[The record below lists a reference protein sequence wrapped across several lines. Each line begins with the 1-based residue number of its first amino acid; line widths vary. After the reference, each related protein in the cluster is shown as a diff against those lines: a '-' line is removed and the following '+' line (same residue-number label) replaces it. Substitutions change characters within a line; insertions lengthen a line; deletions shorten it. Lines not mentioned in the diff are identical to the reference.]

1 MKLFMITV
9 LPLCLVYMLKNKDGQ
24 SFAPYTSALTGLI
37 FGSLY
42 AFVECMF
49 TSSYY
54 LIRYAFFPNYGFY
67 VFFEVVL
74 PCLCCAGLS
83 LIFIKNRSQILLSF
97 GFVITAF
104 YAVYMPAHIIRRNDA
119 FDWYLLF
126 VKPVIYT
133 AMVIGIKNTAVF
145 LHKTVEKAASRS
157 LTAVSAGAGVRFF
170 ILPVSLMLCLLII
183 PPAIDVMNLLN
194 LPVWIILPAGL
205 CYGILV
211 FVQRRIIFRIKQE

>member
-1 MKLFMITV
+1 
-9 LPLCLVYMLKNKDGQ
+9 MLRNNDGQ
-24 SFAPYTSALTGLI
+24 SPAPYVSVLTGLI
-37 FGSLY
+37 FGALY

-67 VFFEVVL
+67 LFFETLL
-74 PCLCCAGLS
+74 PFLCSAGLC

-97 GFVITAF
+97 GFVFAAF
-104 YAVYMPAHIIRRNDA
+104 YAVYMPARIIHRNDA

-145 LHKTVEKAASRS
+145 LYKTVKDAASRS
-157 LTAVSAGAGVRFF
+157 LSAASAAVGVKFV
-170 ILPVSLMLCLLII
+170 LPVSVMLCVLIV
-183 PPAIDVMNLLN
+183 PPAVDVMSLLN
-194 LPVWIILPAGL
+194 LSLWIILPACL
-205 CYGILV
+205 CYCTFV
-211 FVQRRIIFRIKQE
+211 FTVRRIVFSKKKE